1 MGLKCSLV
9 GHDLGAPDT
18 ERDREERGD
27 EVVVTIREVRRCNRC
42 DAERVVSESTEVR
55 PVRSAPDSV
64 AGEETDTDTDGEA
77 TGSTADTGAA
87 GTDTDPGTG
96 SDAGPSDTTGPAP
109 AGGGDGAADP
119 TGEPEPAV
127 ERVAG
132 EGPDATGDPEPVG
145 DTEAAADPETD
156 DAVILEDDEP
166 EPEPERDPGEWP
178 DAEDTRLEDDEPA
191 TPTAEAVREAT
202 DEAGSD
208 GDAPTDGVEAGPD
221 PADDAADQPDLG
233 SGAWPD
239 PRDGADEG
247 YDATAPGDGAADT
260 DDGEMIAAAEGDAGG
275 AVEAGG
281 GSTTTA
287 AGAGEGAGPAPAAGV
302 LVCPSCG
309 FEEPSR
315 GSSHRGG
322 DVCPD
327 CKRGYL
333 SERSA

>member
-9 GHDLGAPDT
+9 GHDLGAPET

-64 AGEETDTDTDGEA
+64 AGEDTDTDGDGEA
-77 TGSTADTGAA
+77 GGSTGDTAAADTGAD
-87 GTDTDPGTG
+87 TDTG
-96 SDAGPSDTTGPAP
+96 SEAGSSATTGPAEP
-109 AGGGDGAADP
+109 ADGPPDP
-119 TGEPEPAV
+119 AESPEPAV

-132 EGPDATGDPEPVG
+132 EGPDPTGDQEPVG
-145 DTEAAADPETD
+145 DAEAAADPETD

-202 DEAGSD
+202 DEAGS
-208 GDAPTDGVEAGPD
+208 GGHAPTDGPEAESESDADAD
-221 PADDAADQPDLG
+221 PDAADQPDLG

-239 PRDGADEG
+239 PQDGADEG

-260 DDGEMIAAAEGDAGG
+260 DDDGEMIAAAEGDAGG

-281 GSTTTA
+281 GSTA
-287 AGAGEGAGPAPAAGV
+287 AAGAGPAPAAGV